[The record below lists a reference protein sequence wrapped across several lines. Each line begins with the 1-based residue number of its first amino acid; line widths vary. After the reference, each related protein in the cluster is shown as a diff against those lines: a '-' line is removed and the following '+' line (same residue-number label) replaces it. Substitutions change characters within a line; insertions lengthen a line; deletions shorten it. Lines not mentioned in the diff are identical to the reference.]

1 MATKSAS
8 VCFSFLVQ
16 NYTTHTFAMINIVI
30 FCSAAPL
37 VTGGSVNLPKYFFQ
51 TLHSCLYINEARN
64 FVISDLMN
72 LSLTTLLQ
80 VSFEQ
85 AILPS

>member
-16 NYTTHTFAMINIVI
+16 NYTTHFCDDKHSHFLFIRTRWSRTDPEITSLNI
-30 FCSAAPL
+30 
-37 VTGGSVNLPKYFFQ
+37 FQ
-51 TLHSCLYINEARN
+51 TLHSCLYINAARN

-72 LSLTTLLQ
+72 LSLTTR
-80 VSFEQ
+80 SK
-85 AILPS
+85 